1 MPETVEKREKANEIL
16 ANSLKTDKEK
26 LLEIFELFKE
36 DIRNDYTMLYYALLG
51 WRDSCRTKT
60 SGSVSTSDFE
70 K

>member
-36 DIRNDYTMLYYALLG
+36 DVRNDYTMLY
-51 WRDSCRTKT
+51 
-60 SGSVSTSDFE
+60 
-70 K
+70 